1 MSIIHLVVRH
11 FADMTAIE
19 ESRLLALLTTDDKDR
34 IARHPLTR
42 RNQLFARAWRRE
54 LLAGVLRIAPEEL
67 IFKKELHG
75 KPYLANGL
83 GPKHQVSFN
92 VSHSDDAFAMAW
104 SVGHMPLGIDIEDLH
119 TKRQQR
125 ALAARTFHQAEMM
138 DWQKLA
144 LSTTQANE
152 QWLKTWTRKEAVLK
166 AHGLGIRMDL
176 NTLNTANADETLT
189 HSLLGDW
196 QYRSFILDQ
205 EVVSV
210 AWQSEDDIQ
219 IVIT

>member
-1 MSIIHLVVRH
+1 
-11 FADMTAIE
+11 
-19 ESRLLALLTTDDKDR
+19 
-34 IARHPLTR
+34 
-42 RNQLFARAWRRE
+42 
-54 LLAGVLRIAPEEL
+54 
-67 IFKKELHG
+67 
-75 KPYLANGL
+75 
-83 GPKHQVSFN
+83 
-92 VSHSDDAFAMAW
+92 
-104 SVGHMPLGIDIEDLH
+104 MPLGIDIEDLH

-219 IVIT
+219 IVKT